1 MENENELIF
10 LCQNNLS
17 DNVTELLSQKL
28 SESIDVLYKD
38 GLAFR
43 LAIKYNNLQMLTAL
57 IDYYVNNV
65 LQRTEFGTTEY
76 NISNHKL
83 KETIMDALQSFHA
96 SSEILEY
103 LKTKKLLIEESSES
117 DSEEND
123 HSSKSSEELSNREAL
138 EQPLYNRPRF
148 TV

>member
-103 LKTKKLLIEESSES
+103 LKTKKII
-117 DSEEND
+117 
-123 HSSKSSEELSNREAL
+123 NR
-138 EQPLYNRPRF
+138 RIF
-148 TV
+148 

>member
-1 MENENELIF
+1 MMESTLILF
-10 LCQNNLS
+10 CKNNLS
-17 DNVTELLSQKL
+17 DDVKELLSQKL
-28 SESIDVLYKD
+28 SEPIDMLYKN

-57 IDYYVNNV
+57 IDYYVKNI
-65 LQRTEFGTTEY
+65 LQRTAFGTTEY

-83 KETIMDALQSFHA
+83 KETIMDALQSFHT
-96 SSEILEY
+96 STEILEY

-123 HSSKSSEELSNREAL
+123 CSSKSSEEPSNKQAL